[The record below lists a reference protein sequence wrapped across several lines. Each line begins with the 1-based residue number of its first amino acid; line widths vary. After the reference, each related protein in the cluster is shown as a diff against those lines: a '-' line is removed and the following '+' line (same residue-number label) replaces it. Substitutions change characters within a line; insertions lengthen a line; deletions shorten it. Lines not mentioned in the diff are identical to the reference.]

1 MGRRRVCC
9 AAWDTREP
17 DLNEIL
23 LYALGVLVFALA
35 MVLSIGLHEAG
46 HFFFA
51 KRYGVRVTQ
60 FMIGFGPTLWSRKK
74 GETEYGVKAVPLGG
88 FVKMIGMLP
97 PGTKE
102 QERIAAGLG
111 ESVAARKARRA
122 LEKSGKAAGASKD
135 AELVRG
141 SSTGMFISVISSTR
155 AGEFE
160 LVEPEDKDRLFYRL
174 PARKKA
180 MVMLAGPMVNLLLAF
195 GLFWGAFGTYGE
207 RAMEPTG
214 STVVALV
221 SDCAIVGGTGRD
233 VVCTP
238 EDPASPAKQLGIE
251 VGDRIV
257 SYNGTAVQ
265 RWDDLTALVH
275 ANKTG
280 QATVVVQRGDQE
292 LTLGPASTAVRVKT
306 EDGSGAEVGY
316 LGVGPESVHVVHR
329 LGPVAVLGK
338 MAGYTTSTVSTISKL
353 PERTW
358 GVLQAITGQAERSP
372 DSPMSVIGGSRV
384 AGEIAATSNPGFDV
398 ASKSFLL
405 AMIIASFNLFIGIFN
420 LIPLMPLDGGHIG
433 GALWEGIRNVVAK
446 LRGLPRPRP
455 VDVGK
460 QLPVAMVLMMA
471 FAVMSIILMLGDI
484 IVPIKT
490 GL

>member
-1 MGRRRVCC
+1 M
-9 AAWDTREP
+9 
-17 DLNEIL
+17 NEIL

-60 FMIGFGPTLWSRKK
+60 FMIGFGPTLWSRKR

-88 FVKMIGMLP
+88 YVKMIGMLP
-97 PGTKE
+97 PGNKE

-111 ESVAARKARRA
+111 ESVATRKARRE
-122 LEKSGKAAGASKD
+122 LEKNGKAAGASKD

-141 SSTGMFISVISSTR
+141 SSTGMFTSVISSTR

-180 MVMLAGPMVNLLLAF
+180 MVMLAGPLVNLVLAF
-195 GLFWGAFGTYGE
+195 GLFWGAFGIYGE
-207 RAMEPTG
+207 RGMEPTG
-214 STVVALV
+214 STVVATV
-221 SDCAIVGGTGRD
+221 SDCAIVGGTGREACSD
-233 VVCTP
+233 
-238 EDPASPAKQLGIE
+238 EDPVSPAKQAGVQ

-257 SYNGTAVQ
+257 SYNGVPVKQ
-265 RWDDLTALVH
+265 WSELTAMVHKDKGGEAVLVVER
-275 ANKTG
+275 NG
-280 QATVVVQRGDQE
+280 QQV
-292 LTLGPASTAVRVKT
+292 TLGPVKTAVRVKT

-316 LGVGPESVHVVHR
+316 LGVGPESVQVVRR

-338 MAGYTTSTVSTISKL
+338 MADYTVSTASTITKL

-358 GVLQAITGQAERSP
+358 GVLQAITGQQERAA
-372 DSPMSVIGGSRV
+372 DSPMSIIGGSRV
-384 AGEIAATSNPGFDV
+384 AGEVAATSKPGFDV
-398 ASKSFLL
+398 ASKAFLL
-405 AMIIASFNLFIGIFN
+405 AMIIGSFNLFIGIFN

-433 GALWEGIRNVVAK
+433 GALWEGVRNVVAK
-446 LRGLPRPRP
+446 LRGMPRPRP

-460 QLPVAMVLMMA
+460 QLPVAMVLMMV

-484 IVPIKT
+484 IVPLKT

>member
-1 MGRRRVCC
+1 M
-9 AAWDTREP
+9 
-17 DLNEIL
+17 NEIL
-23 LYALGVLVFALA
+23 LYAFGVVVFLLA

-46 HFFFA
+46 HFVFA

-60 FMIGFGPTLWSRKK
+60 FMIGFGPTLWSRRK
-74 GETEYGVKAVPLGG
+74 GETEYGFKAVPLGG
-88 FVKMIGMLP
+88 YVKMIGMLP
-97 PGTKE
+97 PGNKE

-111 ESVAARKARRA
+111 ESVAARKARKA
-122 LEKSGKAAGASKD
+122 LEDSGKAAGASKD

-141 SSTGMFISVISSTR
+141 SSTGMFTSVISSTR

-180 MVMLAGPMVNLLLAF
+180 MVMLAGPLVNIALAF
-195 GLFWGAFGTYGE
+195 LLFWGAFGLYGE
-207 RAMEPTG
+207 RGMEPTG
-214 STVVALV
+214 STVVATV
-221 SDCAIVGGTGRD
+221 SDCAIVGGTGREACSPD
-233 VVCTP
+233 
-238 EDPASPAKQLGIE
+238 DPVSPAKQSGVQ
-251 VGDRIV
+251 VGDRIL
-257 SYNGTAVQ
+257 SYNGVAVQ
-265 RWDDLTALVH
+265 RWDDLTAMVH
-275 ANKTG
+275 KNMGG
-280 QATVVVQRGDQE
+280 QAVLVVERAGQQ
-292 LTLGPASTAVRVKT
+292 LTLGPVDTAVRVKT

-316 LGVGPESVHVVHR
+316 LGVGPESVRFVHK
-329 LGPVAVLGK
+329 LGPVEVLDK
-338 MAGYTTSTVSTISKL
+338 MVGYTTSTVKTITKL

-358 GVLQAITGQAERSP
+358 GVLLAITGQQERAA
-372 DSPMSVIGGSRV
+372 DSPMSIIGGSRV
-384 AGEIAATSNPGFDV
+384 AGEVAATDNPGFDV
-398 ASKSFLL
+398 GSKAFLL
-405 AMIIASFNLFIGIFN
+405 AMIIGSFNLFIGVFN

-433 GALWEGIRNVVAK
+433 GALWEGIRNVVAR

-484 IVPIKT
+484 IVPLKT